1 MFTIITLSIAL
12 ARPSPHQEQLTPPAY
27 IPSSKSGHYLTPDV
41 TVYGYHPYWG
51 GDPLDVDLSP
61 LTHIAIFD
69 VGMDSSGNITDTGY
83 WNSVA
88 ADLIPKAH
96 GMGVKVHLCL
106 TSFSDSVN
114 NTVLPSASR
123 RATAVNQLANLVNSH
138 GADGVNI
145 DIEGMDASQ
154 RNNLNLFTAELA
166 ALVPEVVL
174 ATPAVDWSSAYDYA
188 TLASISDGLFIM
200 GYDYHWSGGDPGPV
214 DPLYGGS
221 PWSQWS
227 LDWSVQD
234 YLAKGVPPNKII
246 LGLALYGRRWDT
258 TNSNVPGTAASNGS
272 SSSATF
278 SSAMTE
284 ANQNGSL
291 FDSVT
296 RTPYVLYPYEQ
307 LWYGDV
313 ESVRERIRYANSN
326 RLQGIGFWALS
337 YENGIDGFWDMVNS
351 ETVILDP
358 NNDTG
363 TTDTA
368 QPTDSAEPDD
378 ASPDTS
384 TPDAS
389 TPNQAPIANA
399 GQDKSITVDQ
409 ILSLSGSQ
417 SSDPDGDAIQFSWR
431 QLSGP
436 TTDIVDA
443 TTATPD
449 IQLSQAG
456 TAVFELSVYDGALY
470 ATPDTVEITA
480 VAGNDSKEST
490 SCQSFPFW
498 IPLWL
503 SPLCLLRRS
512 RYHPSGTS

>member
-1 MFTIITLSIAL
+1 MIILTTLSLAL
-12 ARPSPHQEQLTPPAY
+12 ARPSPHQEKLVPLPFH
-27 IPSSKSGHYLTPDV
+27 PSSKSGNYTSPDV

-69 VGMDSSGNITDTGY
+69 VGMDSSGNINGTSY

-88 ADLIPKAH
+88 GDLVTKAH
-96 GMGVKVHLCL
+96 SMGVKVHLCL

-114 NTVLPSASR
+114 NTVLPSASK
-123 RATAVNQLANLVNSH
+123 RATAVSQLANLVNSY
-138 GADGVNI
+138 GADGVNV

-166 ALVPEVVL
+166 AAVPEVFL

-200 GYDYHWSGGDPGPV
+200 GYDYHWSGGNPGPV

-227 LDWSVQD
+227 LDWTVQD
-234 YLAKGVPPNKII
+234 YLSKGAPPDKII
-246 LGLALYGRRWDT
+246 LGLPLYGRRWDT
-258 TNSNVPGTAASNGS
+258 PNSNVPGTANGS

-278 SSAMTE
+278 TNAIVE
-284 ANQNGSL
+284 ASQNGSL

-307 LWYGDV
+307 LWYGDI
-313 ESVRERIRYANSN
+313 ESVRERIRYANGQN
-326 RLQGIGFWALS
+326 LQGIGFWALS
-337 YENGIDGFWDMVNS
+337 YENGIDGFWDMVNA
-351 ETVILDP
+351 ETVIPGSGD
-358 NNDTG
+358 DTG
-363 TTDTA
+363 TTDTGELSDSG
-368 QPTDSAEPDD
+368 QTDDTATDTGI
-378 ASPDTS
+378 PDTS
-384 TPDAS
+384 N
-389 TPNQAPIANA
+389 PNQAPIANA
-399 GQDKSITVDQ
+399 GSDRSITVGQ
-409 ILSLSGSQ
+409 VLTLSGSQ
-417 SSDPDGDAIQFSWR
+417 SSDPDGDPIQFSWR

-436 TTDIVDA
+436 AANIVDA
-443 TTATPD
+443 TTATPEV
-449 IQLSQAG
+449 SFSEAG
-456 TAVFELSVYDGALY
+456 SAEFELSVYDGSQY
-470 ATPDTVEITA
+470 ATPDLMKITIIE
-480 VAGNDSKEST
+480 NSKEGT

-503 SPLCLLRRS
+503 SPLCLLRRRS
-512 RYHPSGTS
+512 KNPL